1 MPPLAQGQRE
11 SPFRFFVHRFVWHNA
26 AADDTNGG
34 MASLQHP
41 TSSSSIT
48 LYPRHGVGRA
58 STSDLTVGD
67 RLCSTRHCEIVWD
80 GDRWTVLD
88 LNSRNGTW
96 IDGHRLEGRA
106 REPLRIGQELAFGNP
121 AMTFRVLDIEPPGPV
136 FIAPDGAP
144 VFAER
149 GVLSAPPGDHPTVM
163 VHRDGSGLWSIIRD
177 DGSQAPA
184 PRESQLLIGGQTW
197 RLLCPAQLPSTARLE
212 VACSV
217 EQLALRFFV
226 DDLDEVL
233 YVEALLN
240 GVAARMEPRAF
251 HPTLLELA
259 RARVA
264 DTERGLDE
272 AEQGWLHRA
281 HFFERFGHDEGDLNT
296 MIFRIR
302 RQFAQ
307 LDIQNS
313 SHIIERHPP
322 SARLRLGISDV
333 MIRAKQKI

>member
-1 MPPLAQGQRE
+1 
-11 SPFRFFVHRFVWHNA
+11 
-26 AADDTNGG
+26 
-34 MASLQHP
+34 MASLQQP
-41 TSSSSIT
+41 SASSSVT

-58 STSDLTVGD
+58 STSDLIVDD
-67 RLCSTRHCEIVWD
+67 RLCSTRHCEFVWD
-80 GDRWTVLD
+80 GERWTVLD

-96 IDGHRLEGRA
+96 IDGHRLKGRA
-106 REPLRIGQELAFGNP
+106 REPLQVGQELAFGNP
-121 AMTFRVLDIEPPGPV
+121 ALTYRVLDLAPPGPV

-144 VFAER
+144 VFAEQ

-163 VHRDGSGLWSIIRD
+163 VHRDGSGLWTVVHE

-184 PRESQLLIGGQTW
+184 PQESQLLIGGQTW

-212 VACSV
+212 VACAID
-217 EQLALRFFV
+217 QLALRFFV
-226 DDLDEVL
+226 DDLGRTSRI
-233 YVEALLN
+233 EALLN
-240 GVAARMEPRAF
+240 GVAARLEPRAF

-264 DTERGLDE
+264 DAERGLDPD
-272 AEQGWLHRA
+272 EQGWLHRE
-281 HFFERFGHDEGDLNT
+281 HFFERLGHDEGDLNV

-307 LDIQNS
+307 LDVQNS

-322 SARLRLGISDV
+322 SARLRLGIPDV
-333 MIRAKQKI
+333 QIRTTQKF